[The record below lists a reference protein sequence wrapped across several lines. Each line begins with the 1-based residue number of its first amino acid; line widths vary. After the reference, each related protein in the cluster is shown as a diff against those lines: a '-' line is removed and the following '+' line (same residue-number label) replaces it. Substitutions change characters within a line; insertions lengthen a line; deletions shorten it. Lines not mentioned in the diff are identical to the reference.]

1 MAIISTSTFK
11 PLEARCNVRL
21 QQGVPIV
28 DADWNELDDIRRFE
42 LRAYLKWFVG
52 DGIPHGSDAFKIE
65 TFDPNE
71 PNAIDDFMI
80 HAGAPPRPPN
90 ASDYD
95 HAMRFAGR
103 AIVDGLDVIIP
114 QSILYR
120 SQPLFAAAMFG
131 VPKIPPIPPSGN
143 DFAIYLDV
151 WERLVTAQDDPSLVL
166 SGIGTE
172 SCARVKREWCVRTR
186 KGKALPQPADPDFIA
201 GHSYCLLATGFVND
215 EISIDD
221 QRHKGLSLAAMET
234 RLARVEELLIRPSF
248 AARGSQFDPLLGPP
262 GRKVT
267 IFGANLN
274 VGQVTVE
281 LHSQAGRFS
290 ATLDGIPE
298 QTKIPFKVPQ
308 MPSGTATIIVKTAGG
323 EIISSDSFTVTP

>member
-1 MAIISTSTFK
+1 MRDIGGRPWPCTSTFK

-52 DGIPHGSDAFKIE
+52 DGIPPGSDAFSIE
-65 TFDPNE
+65 TFDVNE
-71 PNAIDDFMI
+71 PDAIDDFMI
-80 HAGAPPRPPN
+80 LAGAPPRPPN

-114 QSILYR
+114 QSIKYR

-131 VPKIPPIPPSGN
+131 VPKIPPIPPGGN
-143 DFAIYLDV
+143 EIAIYLDV

-172 SCARVKREWCVRTR
+172 SCARVKREWCVRAR

-201 GHSYCLLATGFVND
+201 GHSYCLLATGFVSD
-215 EISIDD
+215 EIIVDD

-234 RLARVEELLIRPSF
+234 RLAQVEELLIRPSF
-248 AARGSQFDPLLGPP
+248 AALGPQFDPLLGPP
-262 GRKVT
+262 GRHKPMT
-267 IFGANLN
+267 
-274 VGQVTVE
+274 
-281 LHSQAGRFS
+281 SAGS
-290 ATLDGIPE
+290 TG
-298 QTKIPFKVPQ
+298 
-308 MPSGTATIIVKTAGG
+308 S
-323 EIISSDSFTVTP
+323 TVTRALPAAAARRRA